1 MIFIWLKCTYN
12 LVNINTTNRFTD
24 ENRFILDSFYVVDK
38 CTVLIIPKLTK
49 PKEKL

>member
-12 LVNINTTNRFTD
+12 LVNTNTTNRFTD
-24 ENRFILDSFYVVDK
+24 KNSLILDSFNVVDE